1 MFTIPLNYI
10 GDPEASIIGGFRKS
24 YHYNLIIS
32 PKKSLTT
39 RIIELQKIS
48 PKLLTFLGLED
59 IIRLKKPASV
69 TISRLIWKGLESAF
83 CSFCFAYLFALTI
96 N

>member
-69 TISRLIWKGLESAF
+69 TISRSESGNEGICILF
-83 CSFCFAYLFALTI
+83 LLFRLLTAY